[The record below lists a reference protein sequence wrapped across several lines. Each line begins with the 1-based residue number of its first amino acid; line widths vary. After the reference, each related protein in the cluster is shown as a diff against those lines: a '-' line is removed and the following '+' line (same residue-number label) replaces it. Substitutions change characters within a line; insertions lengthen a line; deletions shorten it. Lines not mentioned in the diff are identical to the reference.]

1 MFPFNTRLL
10 LLSALGCFGSI
21 THGAEAARPNILFA
35 VADDWGRHAG
45 AYGTRWIR
53 TPGFDRVA
61 SEGLLFNHAYTP
73 NAKCAPSRAIILTGR
88 HSWQLEAAGNH
99 MAYFPAKFKSYP
111 EALAQNG
118 YFIGTTG
125 KGWGPGVATN
135 ANGKAREICGQRF
148 NARQSPPPTKGIS
161 NNDYAANFTDFLAA
175 APSGKPWCFW
185 FGALEPHRPYEF
197 GSGTAKG
204 GKQLADVDRVPAYW
218 PDHDTVRQD
227 MLDYAFEVG
236 HVDQHLVR
244 MLDELHKRGLSDN
257 TLVVVTSDHGM
268 PFPRVKGQ
276 AYLDANRV
284 PLAICWPKGIRSP
297 GRTIDDFVDF
307 TDLAPTFLDVAGVKW
322 ADSGMAPATGRS
334 WQDIFQSR
342 KSGRVITARD
352 HVLIGKERHDVGRP
366 NDAGYP
372 IRGLVKDSFLYLQ
385 NFEPSRWPA
394 GNPETG
400 YLNCDGSP
408 TKTLILERRRQNP
421 ADQFWAL
428 NFGRRPGE
436 ELYDL
441 RTDPDCVH
449 NLATDPAQQRRRARM
464 QREMT
469 AKLKAQGDPRMFGN
483 GEVFDR
489 YPIATEANRHFHQ
502 RFTAGEEVKAGW
514 VNESD
519 FESQPL
525 D

>member
-1 MFPFNTRLL
+1 M
-10 LLSALGCFGSI
+10 
-21 THGAEAARPNILFA
+21 
-35 VADDWGRHAG
+35 
-45 AYGTRWIR
+45 
-53 TPGFDRVA
+53 
-61 SEGLLFNHAYTP
+61 
-73 NAKCAPSRAIILTGR
+73 
-88 HSWQLEAAGNH
+88 LE
-99 MAYFPAKFKSYP
+99 
-111 EALAQNG
+111 
-118 YFIGTTG
+118 
-125 KGWGPGVATN
+125 
-135 ANGKAREICGQRF
+135 
-148 NARQSPPPTKGIS
+148 
-161 NNDYAANFTDFLAA
+161 
-175 APSGKPWCFW
+175 
-185 FGALEPHRPYEF
+185 
-197 GSGTAKG
+197 
-204 GKQLADVDRVPAYW
+204 
-218 PDHDTVRQD
+218 
-227 MLDYAFEVG
+227 
-236 HVDQHLVR
+236 
-244 MLDELHKRGLSDN
+244 ELHKRGLSDN

-284 PLAICWPKGIRSP
+284 PLAICWPRGIRNS

-342 KSGRVITARD
+342 KSGRAIAARD

-372 IRGLVKDSFLYLQ
+372 IRGLVKDNFLYLQ

-421 ADQFWAL
+421 ADPFWAL
-428 NFGRRPGE
+428 NFGQRAGE
-436 ELYDL
+436 ELYNL

-489 YPIATEANRHFHQ
+489 YPIATEANRNFHR